1 MVTEGGAIAA
11 GVIGAIFDKA
21 QFDAKAIMPLYLRLQ
36 HMIREAVTSGILHE
50 LEALPGEREMAEML
64 GISRVTVR
72 KALADLVS
80 EGVLVQR
87 RGSGTFVSQ
96 QRGRIEQPLSRL
108 TSFTQDMR
116 SRGLSAESQWLER
129 SIALPTPQEA
139 MVLGLS
145 PGAEVCRLHRLRRA
159 DGVPMAIELA
169 VVPRQFLPDP
179 EIVGASLYAA
189 LDELGARPIRALQRL
204 HAISLPEYEAGLLQV
219 PVGSATLFIERVSYL
234 PDGRTVEFTQSH
246 YRGDT
251 YDFVAELY
259 VMPTTQRPGQKEARE
274 D

>member
-1 MVTEGGAIAA
+1 MVT
-11 GVIGAIFDKA
+11 GVVFDKTTFA
-21 QFDAKAIMPLYLRLQ
+21 AKTIMPLYLRLQ
-36 HMIREAVTSGILHE
+36 QTIREAVTGGVLHE

-72 KALADLVS
+72 KALADLVQ

-96 QRGRIEQPLSRL
+96 HRGRIEQPLSRL
-108 TSFTQDMR
+108 TSFTQDMQL
-116 SRGLSAESQWLER
+116 RGLKAESHWLER

-145 PGAEVCRLHRLRRA
+145 PGAEVCRLHRLRYA

-179 EIVGASLYAA
+179 EIVGTSLYAA

-204 HAISLPEYEAGLLQV
+204 HAISLPDYEAGLLKM
-219 PVGSATLFIERVSYL
+219 PAGSATLFIERVSYL

-259 VMPTTQRPGQKEARE
+259 VLPTAQVAARKEAKE

>member
-1 MVTEGGAIAA
+1 MTNA
-11 GVIGAIFDKA
+11 GLFDKSA
-21 QFDAKAIMPLYLRLQ
+21 FEAKTLMPLYLRLQ
-36 HMIREAVTSGILHE
+36 YIIRDAISGGSLHE
-50 LEALPGEREMAEML
+50 FDLLPGERDMAERL

-72 KALADLVS
+72 KALADLVT

-87 RGSGTFVSQ
+87 RGSGTFVASQ
-96 QRGRIEQPLSRL
+96 RSRIEQPLSRL
-108 TSFTQDMR
+108 TSFTQDMQL
-116 SRGLSAESQWLER
+116 RGLQAESQWLER
-129 SIALPTPQEA
+129 SIGLPTPQEA

-169 VVPRQFLPDP
+169 VVPRHFLPDP
-179 EIVGASLYAA
+179 MSVGASLYTA
-189 LDELGARPIRALQRL
+189 LDDLGARPIRALQRL
-204 HAISLPEYEAGLLQV
+204 HAISLPEYEAGLLQM
-219 PVGSATLFIERVSYL
+219 PVGSATLFIERISYL

-259 VMPTTQRPGQKEARE
+259 VSPASSSGSRAKETRE